1 MKPTPHCSQFVHE
14 NVDSIVQDYLRDLNA
29 QKNLL
34 SHDPKKLQSGLSKW
48 RLAYF
53 EPIACLFGP
62 RPLLFLGLKKVYAR
76 PFYQFIAL
84 MRKIDLHEDP
94 QKQRFLNFLFMFLVL
109 RSTISTTF
117 KTYTVYEI
125 TKKILKLPANNEN
138 LRYRLNAFL
147 SEATT
152 RLTLCQ
158 EHLINQKQDLCAS
171 SPDFIRLHA
180 KASHLHSSAIFQL
193 NKLQLKISPKKQKK
207 QKKQKE
213 GLYQLL
219 LSDDGS
225 STHTE
230 PNLFC

>member
-1 MKPTPHCSQFVHE
+1 MKPKPHCSQFVHE
-14 NVDSIVQDYLRDLNA
+14 DINSIVQDYLRDLNA
-29 QKNLL
+29 QKNIF
-34 SHDPKKLQSGLSKW
+34 SHDPKKLQSRLSKW

-94 QKQRFLNFLFMFLVL
+94 QKQRLLNFLFIFLVL

-125 TKKILKLPANNEN
+125 TKKILKHPTNNES
-138 LRYRLNAFL
+138 LRYKLNAFL
-147 SEATT
+147 SEAIT

-158 EHLINQKQDLCAS
+158 EHLINQKQALCAL
-171 SPDFIRLHA
+171 SPDLVRLHT

-193 NKLQLKISPKKQKK
+193 NKLQLKISPEKPKKP
-207 QKKQKE
+207 KKQKE

-219 LSDDGS
+219 LSDDNS

-230 PNLFC
+230 SNLFC